1 MSVPWYE
8 TFFDERYLDFYPG
21 LRARPVA
28 ERDAAFVCAALSLEP
43 GDRVLDLGCGTGRH
57 AVALAERGLTVT
69 GLDLSPALLA
79 HARETAAERGVEVTW
94 LERDMRDLDDLGP
107 FDAVV
112 SLFTAFGLI
121 GEAGDQ
127 EVLHQVRAA
136 LRPGGQLL
144 LDLTN
149 FARFLRR
156 FSPQVWHES
165 DQAVLQERHHYEA
178 ETGTLVTERVG
189 HFKRGG
195 TFELPTSRVRAYFPH
210 EVRALLRRAGLRVER
225 VYGALSDVRFDWASS
240 PNQVYRCRRPEETG
254 EGADCAG

>member
-1 MSVPWYE
+1 MSHPWYE

-28 ERDAAFVCAALSLEP
+28 ERDAAFVCAALSLAP

-57 AVALAERGLTVT
+57 SVALAERGLTVT

-112 SLFTAFGLI
+112 SLFTAFGLL
-121 GEAGDQ
+121 GDDEDQ

-149 FARFLRR
+149 FAGYLKR
-156 FSPQVWHES
+156 FSPLVWRDAER
-165 DQAVLQERHHYEA
+165 AVLHERHAYEA
-178 ETGTLVTERVG
+178 ETGTLVTARVG
-189 HFKRGG
+189 YFKRGG
-195 TFELPTSRVRAYFPH
+195 SFELPTSRVRAYLPH
-210 EVRALLRRAGLRVER
+210 ELRAMLRRAGLAVEQ
-225 VYGALSDVRFDWASS
+225 VYGALSDVRYDWANS

-254 EGADCAG
+254 AGTGCAG